1 MALKTYIG
9 ARYAPKFMGKWN
21 NATAYEPLSVVYWN
35 NNSYVSKSNVP
46 AGTPVTVEEP
56 DGEVVTNSAYWILS
70 SDWNAQVAEYQATVE
85 QYRDDAVKQTAAT
98 NQYRKDTQNF
108 FEVTMHSYN
117 TEEGMKID
125 STVKVGYT
133 LVTCGKRT
141 IGDGG
146 GRYFKVVEETSSDA
160 IAIAG
165 GLWAKPFNI
174 TSPEEAYAKVNVNKA
189 SSGYYDVEYMT
200 NGGRF
205 ITDSITLETETVQ
218 FNLDV
223 PDNANNIQ
231 LIMPLK
237 PHNQSEQ
244 TFILFNGGGNIATM
258 NIEAQ
263 DVVLRVKFD
272 AGKITVSNSRMN
284 YLTPSDKE
292 EISTKIT
299 NLENKNK
306 SQDLQINAKVNKD
319 TFNTYKDGYNDE
331 HGVIYYSGYAVGA
344 AYRIALSDRHFQ
356 VVSVNKVNFP
366 SPKPSV
372 ASLHLELTASTG
384 FYSGYIIIP
393 AQSEGFNLL
402 ESKKLI
408 VKMGSGA
415 LNSVTI
421 DCSTQQTIGYFGIVR
436 KINEQENYYAFTVFN
451 ASGDFAY
458 DDDITNLRS
467 QLMNLIDQKVSQSVY
482 DEFVNATNGTL
493 DTKVA
498 QTDFNN
504 YKTNNDKAVAGK
516 LNQSTYNSNRITDSN
531 RVTKVENATDCM
543 IFTEVSGTTGDS
555 GKGVYELD
563 YRTVLDVG
571 VKNIGVIL
579 KTETLSLTGY
589 EFNIPFN
596 CPATDGVHQMQT
608 VTVHIPQKTGLPSA
622 GISGI
627 VRVTMQRSDGG
638 QFAARAFKI
647 SLSEEP
653 IEFRVTFMPNVEP
666 TESIA
671 LFTSNALS

>member
-21 NATAYEPLSVVYWN
+21 NTTAYEPLSVVYWN

-85 QYRDDAVKQTAAT
+85 QYRDEAVKQTAAT

-117 TEEGMKID
+117 TEEEMKID

-146 GRYFKVVEETSSDA
+146 GKYFKVVEETSSDA

-174 TSPEEAYAKVNVNKA
+174 TSPEEDWTLLPTSLDDTTITIDGDIV
-189 SSGYYDVEYMT
+189 S
-200 NGGRF
+200 GGRYIANTVILPIDKTVAIDTTAFKRKNNLQVIF
-205 ITDSITLETETVQ
+205 IFNVTGGNFYKVVVSSVSTIEKYATTSGTWYVKATIDNGYITLSESDISGCLTTKDKKE
-218 FNLDV
+218 LD
-223 PDNANNIQ
+223 
-231 LIMPLK
+231 
-237 PHNQSEQ
+237 
-244 TFILFNGGGNIATM
+244 
-258 NIEAQ
+258 
-263 DVVLRVKFD
+263 
-272 AGKITVSNSRMN
+272 
-284 YLTPSDKE
+284 
-292 EISTKIT
+292 TKIAA
-299 NLENKNK
+299 LENKNK

-319 TFNTYKDGYNDE
+319 AFNTYKDGYNDE

-344 AYRIALSDRHFQ
+344 AYRIALIDRHFQ
-356 VVSVNKVNFP
+356 IVSVDKVNFP

-408 VKMGSGA
+408 VKMGRGA

-421 DCSTQQTIGYFGIVR
+421 DCSTQQTIGYFGTVR
-436 KINEQENYYAFTVFN
+436 KINEQESYYAFTVFN
-451 ASGDFAY
+451 ATGDFAY

-467 QLMNLIDQKVSQSVY
+467 QLTNLIDQKVSQSVY
-482 DEFVNATNGTL
+482 DKFVNETNGTL
-493 DTKVA
+493 DTKLA
-498 QTDFNN
+498 QADFQ
-504 YKTNNDKAVAGK
+504 A
-516 LNQSTYNSNRITDSN
+516 QSTYATTHSTSDTTATNARSEINAGANKNVPLFMVDYSCTDKGASNKTLQIKKTVN
-531 RVTKVENATDCM
+531 GLL
-543 IFTEVSGTTGDS
+543 SGTYKQQTMYVRFRNGNWTEQNLS
-555 GKGVYELD
+555 V
-563 YRTVLDVG
+563 VF
-571 VKNIGVIL
+571 NIGSLICEMNIPEPLASDVLIF
-579 KTETLSLTGY
+579 KIDVANIGGTVVGTISCNNTETT
-589 EFNIPFN
+589 
-596 CPATDGVHQMQT
+596 
-608 VTVHIPQKTGLPSA
+608 HIG
-622 GISGI
+622 
-627 VRVTMQRSDGG
+627 
-638 QFAARAFKI
+638 
-647 SLSEEP
+647 
-653 IEFRVTFMPNVEP
+653 
-666 TESIA
+666 
-671 LFTSNALS
+671 